1 VFSGSMVA
9 LVTPFKKGRVD
20 ERALSDLIEAQI
32 QGGTS
37 AIVPCGTTGESATLS
52 HEEHDRVIEITVKAV
67 NGRVRVIAGSG
78 SNSTDEAIRLTRH
91 AKSVGA
97 DGALLICP
105 YYNKPTQEG
114 LYLHF
119 KAVAGAVDVPLV
131 LYNIPGRTGVNLL
144 PQTVARLTDQKN
156 VVAIKESSGSLQ
168 QVSEVIRLCG
178 DRLAV
183 ISGDDALTLPI
194 LAVGGRGVISV
205 AANIVPGDC
214 SKLVQAALK
223 GNWDEARR
231 LHHHLSPLFE
241 VLFVETNPAPVKA
254 ALELMGR
261 CDGEVRLPLVPI
273 TDASREKVTKA
284 LRHYSLLN

>member
-1 VFSGSMVA
+1 MVA
-9 LVTPFKKGRVD
+9 LVTPFKDGRVD
-20 ERALSDLIEAQI
+20 ESALGSLIQFQI
-32 QGGTS
+32 ESGTS

-52 HEEHDRVIEITVKAV
+52 HEEHDRVIELTVQAV
-67 NGRVRVIAGSG
+67 NGRVPVIAGSG
-78 SNSTDEAIRLTRH
+78 SNSTEEAIRLTHH

-119 KAVAGAVDVPLV
+119 KAIAEAVDIPLV
-131 LYNIPGRTGVNLL
+131 LYNIPSRTGINLL
-144 PQTVARLTDQKN
+144 PPTVARLTELKT

-194 LAVGGRGVISV
+194 IAVGGRGVISV
-205 AANIVPGDC
+205 AANIVPREC
-214 SKLVQAALK
+214 AQMVQASLK
-223 GNWDEARR
+223 GDGDGARR

-241 VLFVETNPAPVKA
+241 TLFVETNPTPVKF

-261 CDGEVRLPLVPI
+261 CSAEVRLPLSAISEP
-273 TDASREKVTKA
+273 SREKVEKT
-284 LRHYSLLN
+284 LRHYGLLK